1 MKQLVMMG
9 LGEAFHKICDSAIL
23 QGMFPD
29 GQILAL
35 CDSDA
40 SKAGEQ
46 YIINKKRKPKLS
58 YKLHNFSGS

>member
-46 YIINKKRKPKLS
+46 YIINKK
-58 YKLHNFSGS
+58 YQC